1 METSCH
7 TGYLGEL
14 QAERGDLDLPQP
26 PEGLQGEHRGAAG
39 QKLYKRE
46 EAEVIITDEELQ
58 QDVQGARE
66 HAVRHGHGNSQKSA
80 LEHIHDGG
88 QRGVGAGE
96 PCHGAAWT
104 GGCCQAREGKDL
116 RLHKAR
122 CHRCGSAFRSVQAE
136 KRSRSSRSESVLHVT
151 QTLVSTESSSPVDI
165 LLCFLL
171 GK

>member
-26 PEGLQGEHRGAAG
+26 PEDLQGEHCGAAG

-88 QRGVGAGE
+88 QRGVGVGE
-96 PCHGAAWT
+96 PCGQV
-104 GGCCQAREGKDL
+104 GCCQARKRKDL

-122 CHRCGSAFRSVQAE
+122 CPRSGAFRRRNVAGARA
-136 KRSRSSRSESVLHVT
+136 RSRCCT
-151 QTLVSTESSSPVDI
+151 
-165 LLCFLL
+165 
-171 GK
+171 

>member
-1 METSCH
+1 METPCH

-88 QRGVGAGE
+88 QKGVGVGE
-96 PCHGAAWT
+96 PCHGVAWT
-104 GGCCQAREGKDL
+104 GWVLPGAGEEGL
-116 RLHKAR
+116 EAAQSPL
-122 CHRCGSAFRSVQAE
+122 
-136 KRSRSSRSESVLHVT
+136 
-151 QTLVSTESSSPVDI
+151 SPVRVRVQERSD
-165 LLCFLL
+165 
-171 GK
+171 GET